1 MDETYIESYIM
12 WVYDHM
18 LTIVHLFDELSEYI
32 DYIVEF

>member
-12 WVYDHM
+12 WVYDQM
-18 LTIVHLFDELSEYI
+18 TTIIYLFDELSEYI